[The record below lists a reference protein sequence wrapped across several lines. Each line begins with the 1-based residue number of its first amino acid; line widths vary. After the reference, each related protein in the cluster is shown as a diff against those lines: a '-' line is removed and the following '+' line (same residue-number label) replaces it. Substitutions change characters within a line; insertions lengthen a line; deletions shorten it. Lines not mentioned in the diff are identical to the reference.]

1 MDLKKCIPVLF
12 VKDAAISKKFYT
24 ELLGFTVIMDNGGT
38 NLTFKEGFAV
48 WQVWPDNIIPKTL
61 GAENITNKE
70 SKSRFELCFETS
82 EIDSIYSS
90 LKNNDV
96 QFLHE
101 INTEIWGQRTIR
113 FYDPD
118 MHLIEVGEELSIFLK
133 RIYEEE
139 GKDLEATARRTFMPI
154 DALKHFVESQLPLA

>member
-1 MDLKKCIPVLF
+1 MNLKNCTPVLF
-12 VKDAAISKKFYT
+12 VKDAGLSKKFYT
-24 ELLGFTVIMDNGGT
+24 ELLQFTVVMDNGGT

-61 GAENITNKE
+61 GAENITNKD
-70 SKSRFELCFETS
+70 SSSRFELCFETDD
-82 EIDSIYSS
+82 IDQIYRT
-90 LKNNDV
+90 LKESGV

-101 INTEIWGQRTIR
+101 INTELWGQRTIR

-118 MHLIEVGEELSIFLK
+118 GHLIEVGEEMSIFLK

-139 GKDLEATARRTFMPI
+139 GKDLEATAKRTFMPL
-154 DALKHFVESQLPLA
+154 DVLKAFVQEWPK